1 MRIPVQQQLLFW
13 VMCYSQPQ
21 LFPLPL
27 VTATATAT
35 AAKWNYYYYGTA
47 SPNPKENGILEES
60 LRKYWRSTH
69 AFRSIPR
76 GGGGGEDNEEDDPV
90 IRNSDSRKQHRNSRK
105 RGGGRDEEE
114 DNVGNNSNPDGD
126 EEEEEEDASSSGL
139 SDESSWVTNAVE
151 HGSSDDDGDGDGEDA
166 TASAIS
172 ATTAVI
178 VDHDVSRTADS
189 LSLDEEDNKRRSSA
203 SNTAEIVREAIGE
216 FVYLPPSVEKRRKWA
231 KASEMAQVNLNV
243 KKSGLDRRTLY
254 RSLLLEILSVQSTHL
269 SDGEDVDDDEILTGP
284 VNGRKYLTP
293 ETLFR
298 LKSAITMA
306 SSPQWRE
313 HAQLSDGS
321 PQKCTHGISF
331 FDAYGGH
338 VSRSSSPLDDDA
350 SSDIDNDSSDEPKKL
365 LATQSMQEIVALSL
379 SHAYNCPFVIIDDNI
394 LSNIRRNVEEQ
405 LDENNSNME
414 DVVNNVDILKEI
426 VGMSSSGNLKDF
438 VMPNF
443 NPLTKID
450 EEADS
455 LNVDGLSKPIVIF
468 LRVDGCGNLFKSQ
481 ACVDI
486 LQENCM
492 SENSTNLLVLG
503 REPPFLPTSFSR
515 TSTPTS
521 DLSSGSMSPPR
532 SQTQPHVTKL
542 PVPQSI
548 PGAEIPVGRNDPE
561 GSKRFNIFLV
571 RLPNDDEDNPDAPT
585 KIMGILAPA
594 DGKSTNKFTRAHNI
608 LFIGS
613 L

>member
-1 MRIPVQQQLLFW
+1 MRISVQQLLSLLTG
-13 VMCYSQPQ
+13 CSQ

-27 VTATATAT
+27 VTATVTARDT
-35 AAKWNYYYYGTA
+35 NTDWNYYRNTNRNSNA
-47 SPNPKENGILEES
+47 NVALVKE
-60 LRKYWRSTH
+60 YPWRTH
-69 AFRSIPR
+69 AFIIPR
-76 GGGGGEDNEEDDPV
+76 GGGSGEDDTEDDTAVDPNKKKKHRNKRGRGGDEDLDSKNDDDEMEEDDT
-90 IRNSDSRKQHRNSRK
+90 
-105 RGGGRDEEE
+105 
-114 DNVGNNSNPDGD
+114 
-126 EEEEEEDASSSGL
+126 SSSGL
-139 SDESSWVTNAVE
+139 SDESSWVTNVVE
-151 HGSSDDDGDGDGEDA
+151 HGSSDDGGDGDGGDA
-166 TASAIS
+166 TAASSGIS

-189 LSLDEEDNKRRSSA
+189 LSLEDGDNNHNNKRRSSA

-216 FVYLPPSVEKRRKWA
+216 FVYLPPSIEKRREWA
-231 KASEMAQVNLNV
+231 KASEMAKVDLNV

-254 RSLLLEILSVQSTHL
+254 RSLLLEILSVQSTHF
-269 SDGEDVDDDEILTGP
+269 SDGEDGEDEILTGP
-284 VNGRKYLTP
+284 VNGRKYLTS

-321 PQKCTHGISF
+321 PQKGTHGISF

-338 VSRSSSPLDDDA
+338 GSRSSSPLDDDA
-350 SSDIDNDSSDEPKKL
+350 MGDMDNDSSEKQKRL

-414 DVVNNVDILKEI
+414 DVVKNVDILKEI

-455 LNVDGLSKPIVIF
+455 LNVDGFSKPIVIF

-486 LQENCM
+486 LQETCM

-542 PVPQSI
+542 PAPQSI

-594 DGKSTNKFTRAHNI
+594 DGKSTNKFTRAQKI

>member
-1 MRIPVQQQLLFW
+1 
-13 VMCYSQPQ
+13 MC
-21 LFPLPL
+21 
-27 VTATATAT
+27 
-35 AAKWNYYYYGTA
+35 N
-47 SPNPKENGILEES
+47 
-60 LRKYWRSTH
+60 
-69 AFRSIPR
+69 
-76 GGGGGEDNEEDDPV
+76 
-90 IRNSDSRKQHRNSRK
+90 
-105 RGGGRDEEE
+105 
-114 DNVGNNSNPDGD
+114 
-126 EEEEEEDASSSGL
+126 
-139 SDESSWVTNAVE
+139 
-151 HGSSDDDGDGDGEDA
+151 
-166 TASAIS
+166 
-172 ATTAVI
+172 
-178 VDHDVSRTADS
+178 
-189 LSLDEEDNKRRSSA
+189 
-203 SNTAEIVREAIGE
+203 
-216 FVYLPPSVEKRRKWA
+216 
-231 KASEMAQVNLNV
+231 
-243 KKSGLDRRTLY
+243 
-254 RSLLLEILSVQSTHL
+254 
-269 SDGEDVDDDEILTGP
+269 EILTGP
-284 VNGRKYLTP
+284 VNGRKYLTS

-321 PQKCTHGISF
+321 PQKGTHGISF

-350 SSDIDNDSSDEPKKL
+350 MSDMDNDSSEKQKKL

-414 DVVNNVDILKEI
+414 DVVKNVDILKEI

-455 LNVDGLSKPIVIF
+455 LNVDGFSKPIVIF

-486 LQENCM
+486 LQETCM

-503 REPPFLPTSFSR
+503 REPPFLPTSFSK

-532 SQTQPHVTKL
+532 LQT
-542 PVPQSI
+542 
-548 PGAEIPVGRNDPE
+548 
-561 GSKRFNIFLV
+561 
-571 RLPNDDEDNPDAPT
+571 
-585 KIMGILAPA
+585 
-594 DGKSTNKFTRAHNI
+594 
-608 LFIGS
+608 
-613 L
+613 